1 MEKRSDILIIIP
13 ALNEAGRIERV
24 LTNVQNTVK
33 NADILVIDDGST
45 DDTAVIAKN
54 MGVMVISLPFNVGV
68 GAALQTGYKYA
79 AKHSY
84 DFLIQLDA
92 DGQHKPE
99 YLPQFIDVLVNKEA
113 DLLIGS
119 RFINY
124 TKKNTPLSRRAGIL
138 LFAKITTMLIRHQLT
153 DPTSGY
159 RGMKKKVIEFCATE
173 NFSFD
178 YPDANFLLTLH
189 RAGFK
194 VREIPVE
201 MEVRSGGVSQHSGFK
216 PIVYMIKMFL
226 SIFVILLR
234 KPPETK

>member
-1 MEKRSDILIIIP
+1 MQKKSNILIIIP
-13 ALNEAGRIERV
+13 ALNEAGRIEQV
-24 LTNVQNTVK
+24 LSNVKSTAGNV
-33 NADILVIDDGST
+33 DILVIDDGST
-45 DDTAVIAKN
+45 DDTSEISIN
-54 MGVMVISLPFNVGV
+54 MGVMVINLPFNVGV

-79 AKHSY
+79 AKHNY
-84 DFLIQLDA
+84 DYLIQLDA
-92 DGQHKPE
+92 DGQHRPE
-99 YLPQFIDVLVNKEA
+99 YLPQFIDVLVNRDA

-119 RFINY
+119 RFIDY
-124 TKKNTPLSRRAGIL
+124 TNKNTPLHRRAGIL
-138 LFAKITTMLIRHQLT
+138 LFAKITSILIHHRLT

-159 RGMKKKVIEFCATE
+159 RGMKKKVIQFCATE

-216 PIVYMIKMFL
+216 PIVYMIKMLL

>member
-1 MEKRSDILIIIP
+1 MGKKTGILIIIP

-24 LTNVQNTVK
+24 LSSVK
-33 NADILVIDDGST
+33 NTAAEADILVINDGST
-45 DDTAVIAKN
+45 DKTAEIAEN
-54 MGVMVISLPFNVGV
+54 MGVAVVNLPFNVGV

-79 AKHSY
+79 ALHGY
-84 DFLIQLDA
+84 NYLIQLDA

-99 YLPQFIDVLVNKEA
+99 YLPQFISFLINEDA

-119 RFINY
+119 RFVN
-124 TKKNTPLSRRAGIL
+124 NTNTRTPFSRRAGIL
-138 LFAKITTMLIRHQLT
+138 LFAKITSRLIHYRLT

-159 RGMKKKVIEFCATE
+159 RGMKKKLIQFCATE

-201 MEVRSGGVSQHSGFK
+201 METRSGGISQHSGLK
-216 PIVYMIKMFL
+216 PVAYMIKMFL

-234 KPPETK
+234 KPPEAK

>member
-1 MEKRSDILIIIP
+1 MNKNSEVLIIIP

-24 LTNVQNTVK
+24 INSVK
-33 NADILVIDDGST
+33 NYTKDADILVIDDGSV
-45 DDTAVIAKN
+45 DDTVKVATESGAK
-54 MGVMVISLPFNVGV
+54 VISLPFNVGV

-79 AKHSY
+79 ALHSY
-84 DFLIQLDA
+84 NYLVQLDA
-92 DGQHKPE
+92 DGQHRPE
-99 YLPQFIDVLVNKEA
+99 YLPQFIDILINKEA

-124 TKKNTPLSRRAGIL
+124 TKKNTPLSRRLGIL
-138 LFAKITTMLIRHQLT
+138 LFAKITSLLIRHELT

-201 MEVRSGGVSQHSGFK
+201 MEIRSGGVSQHNGLK
-216 PIVYMIKMFL
+216 PVVYMIKMLL